1 MAHILQYKRVG
12 TEASGEDST
21 PEAKAIFE
29 QYKTDGKI
37 TDYELA
43 DSIVKITFA
52 TSADCDLYL
61 TSMAGINEYDN
72 TGSNRTENTRTDT

>member
-12 TEASGEDST
+12 VEASGEDST
-21 PEAKAIFE
+21 PEAKTIFE
-29 QYKTDGKI
+29 QYQTDGKI

-52 TSADCDLYL
+52 TSADCDAYL
-61 TSMAGINEYDN
+61 ASMAEINEETN
-72 TGSNRTENTRTDT
+72 TGANRTEHTRTDT